1 MDEARPIC
9 FAVIGCGLVGKRR
22 AAALPAGT
30 LRYACDLK
38 IKEAEQLAQQYPGC
52 TGTDRLKDILVDE
65 TVTAVIVSTAHSS
78 LAPITLAA
86 VEAGKDV
93 LVEKPGAIHAGQ
105 LDAIE
110 VAAHRTGS
118 LVRIGYNHRYHLAF
132 LKANE
137 LIAQEDLGDL
147 MFIRARYGHGGRVGW
162 DREWRANPKL
172 SGGGELLDQGVH
184 LIDLATHFLG
194 EFSVI
199 DGHAVTYY
207 WDMPVDDNAFVSLR
221 TGDGRIAWLHVS
233 CTEWKNLFSFELY
246 FRRAKLHAE
255 GLGGSYGVERLT
267 YYRMLPEMGP
277 PQTTIFEYPRVDD
290 SWARELQE
298 FATDIANRR
307 TPVPGLVEG
316 KSILRIVET
325 VYAKSGFPG
334 IAPDARPDDKS

>member
-1 MDEARPIC
+1 MDEARLIS

-30 LRYACDLK
+30 LRYACDLQL
-38 IKEAEQLAQQYPGC
+38 KEAEQLAQQYPGC
-52 TGTDRLKDILVDE
+52 TGTDRLKDILADE
-65 TVTAVIVSTAHSS
+65 TLTALIVSTAHSA

-86 VEAGKDV
+86 VEAGKHV
-93 LVEKPGAIHAGQ
+93 LVEKPGAINTSQ
-105 LDAIE
+105 LEAIE
-110 VAAHRTGS
+110 DAAHRSGS
-118 LVRIGYNHRYHLAF
+118 LVRIGYNHRYHPAI

-137 LIAQEDLGDL
+137 LIAQQDLGDL
-147 MFIRARYGHGGRVGW
+147 MFVRARYGHGGRIGF

-184 LIDLATHFLG
+184 LIDLAIHFLG

-199 DGHAVTYY
+199 DGHAVTYF
-207 WDMPVDDNAFVSLR
+207 WDMPVDDNAFISLR
-221 TGDGRIAWLHVS
+221 TSDGRTAWLHVS

-246 FRRAKLHAE
+246 FRQAKLHIE

-277 PQTTIFEYPRVDD
+277 PQTTIFEYPRADE
-290 SWARELQE
+290 SWARELLE
-298 FATDIANRR
+298 FTNDIVTRR

-325 VYAKSGFPG
+325 LYAKSGFPG
-334 IAPDARPDDKS
+334 LAPDA